1 MDRFQLRK
9 EFCVHLN
16 MQISPPKHLAP
27 FIRHYLFL
35 ENSEKDLKNVRLFT
49 DGSTGLI
56 LSGDMDLYSCISGDR
71 MPLAF
76 FYGALN
82 GYKDFY
88 SRGRFSLIAVVFQ
101 PYFLNILLK
110 ASAKEIKNQVIS
122 TEEVLKSRLQ
132 PFQESLYNKTDPATI
147 INRLNV
153 FFTEFLSSESNSDY
167 SFITA
172 VQQYILQ
179 NKGTVTSKEL
189 EKFTG
194 YTERHLE
201 RKFENYMGL
210 SPKKYSN
217 IIRLHYFLS
226 LMNKG
231 AGIENMTTLSYHAG
245 YADQSHL
252 IREFKNSVGLTPKQ
266 YLKTE
271 NKMAVNFI
279 EL

>member
-1 MDRFQLRK
+1 M
-9 EFCVHLN
+9 
-16 MQISPPKHLAP
+16 
-27 FIRHYLFL
+27 
-35 ENSEKDLKNVRLFT
+35 FT

-56 LSGDMDLYSCISGDR
+56 VSGDMDLYSQISGDH

-82 GYKDFY
+82 TYKDFY
-88 SRGRFSLIAVVFQ
+88 AKGGFSLIAVVFQ

-110 ASAKEIKNQVIS
+110 ISAKEAMNQVIS
-122 TEEVLKSRLQ
+122 AGEVLKNKLQ
-132 PFQESLYNKTDPATI
+132 PFQEGLFNRVNPLTI
-147 INRLNV
+147 INQLNQ
-153 FFTEFLSSESNSDY
+153 FFTEFLSREINADY
-167 SFITA
+167 SFIIA

-179 NKGTVTSKEL
+179 NKGSVSSKEL
-189 EKFTG
+189 ERFTG

-201 RKFENYMGL
+201 RKFESYMGV
-210 SPKKYSN
+210 SPKKYST

-226 LMNKG
+226 LMSKEKG
-231 AGIENMTTLSYHAG
+231 NGNMASLSYHAG